1 MLSSPREVAAW
12 VAGGWIGRAWRAA
25 VCIAG
30 ASGVAVAPVSSDAV
44 LSSAAALSGAAA
56 LLDLACNQVS
66 PAASLPDAERAKA
79 PVARISFAPRGRH
92 SLSLVDRV
100 ALFDRV
106 AFVSPSA
113 IIYDKDRDLYWV
125 SNLNGEGAKGKGFI
139 SRLEPDAER
148 STLNYIDGERQGV
161 PLDAPRGLAVFG
173 DVLYVADVTT
183 VRKFKASSGEPLGDI
198 EVPGAMYLSDVAAAV
213 DGSIYIADVGS
224 DPSEA
229 ALADAGDDAVYQVSP
244 AGEVSLVAKRTDL
257 GGPFAL
263 AATETG
269 LWVTCSGT
277 NELLLLVPG
286 GDGEA
291 VTDAGRLAL
300 PGPTPRGL
308 VALPDGT
315 FVISSESSGTV
326 YRGYRDGPFQPI
338 IGDLEGPA
346 DMGYD
351 TRRQRLLIPLLE
363 GHSLAIFDLAPLPP
377 PTKQ

>member
-1 MLSSPREVAAW
+1 MLSSPQEA
-12 VAGGWIGRAWRAA
+12 RAWRAA
-25 VCIAG
+25 ACVVSA
-30 ASGVAVAPVSSDAV
+30 AGVALPAELPGSGA
-44 LSSAAALSGAAA
+44 LAAGAAA

-66 PAASLPDAERAKA
+66 PAASLPDDEREKA
-79 PVARISFAPRGRH
+79 PVARISFSSRGRH
-92 SLSLVDRV
+92 TLSLADRV
-100 ALFDRV
+100 AIFDRV
-106 AFVSPSA
+106 AFASPSA
-113 IIYDKDRDLYWV
+113 IIYDKERDLYWV
-125 SNLNGEGAKGKGFI
+125 SNLNGEGANGKGFI
-139 SRLEPDAER
+139 SRLEPNAER

-173 DVLYVADVTT
+173 DVLYVADITK

-198 EVPGAMYLSDVAAAV
+198 EVPGAVYLSDVAAAV
-213 DGSIYIADVGS
+213 DGSLYIADVGS

-229 ALADAGDDAVYQVSP
+229 ALADEGADAVYQVSP
-244 AGEVSLVAKRTDL
+244 AGDVSVVAKRADL
-257 GGPFAL
+257 GGPFSL

-286 GDGEA
+286 ADDEA
-291 VTDAGRLAL
+291 VSDAGRLPL
-300 PGPTPRGL
+300 PGAAPRGI

-315 FVISSESSGTV
+315 FVISSESTGNV

-338 IGDLEGPA
+338 IGGLETPA
-346 DMGYD
+346 DVGYD

-377 PTKQ
+377 TTKKARREPAQ

>member
-1 MLSSPREVAAW
+1 MEAGTWRATACVAAAW
-12 VAGGWIGRAWRAA
+12 VVALTPELP
-25 VCIAG
+25 AG
-30 ASGVAVAPVSSDAV
+30 A
-44 LSSAAALSGAAA
+44 LSACATLSAGAA

-66 PAASLPDAERAKA
+66 PAASLPDDDRSKA
-79 PVARISFAPRGRH
+79 PLARISFTARGRH
-92 SLSLVDRV
+92 SLSLGDRV
-100 ALFDRV
+100 AIFDRV
-106 AFVSPSA
+106 AFASPSA

-125 SNLNGEGAKGKGFI
+125 SNLNGEGPKGKGFI

-173 DVLYVADVTT
+173 DVLYVADVSK

-229 ALADAGDDAVYQVSP
+229 GLADEGADAIYQVSP
-244 AGEVSLVAKRTDL
+244 AGQVSVVAKRANL

-286 GDGEA
+286 GENEA
-291 VTDAGRLAL
+291 VSDAGRLPL
-300 PGPTPRGL
+300 PGAAPRGL

-315 FVISSESSGTV
+315 FAISSESAGSI

-338 IGDLEGPA
+338 IADLEAPA
-346 DMGYD
+346 DIGYD

-363 GHSLAIFDLAPLPP
+363 GHSLAIFEVAPLPASIDKP
-377 PTKQ
+377 KPDPAR